1 MSIRIR
7 QQCWDRAAEELG
19 GMDSEQAAE
28 ALRAQGYE
36 VEIVDGDWGS
46 SYHADNDDKHQA
58 VMSLEG

>member
-7 QQCWDRAAEELG
+7 QQCWDRATEELS

-36 VEIVDGDWGS
+36 VEIIDGDWGS
-46 SYHADNDDKHQA
+46 SYRADTEDEHNA
-58 VMSLEG
+58 VQNLSE